1 MNRIGLDVN
10 TPMKVLWLSNCQLKE
25 SDIASTGTWIQSM
38 AEGLLNTGSIELAV
52 ISVGNVPKFTRQDY
66 REVLQ
71 WIAPVSE
78 RLGNDGLPS
87 DGIVKDIVNAI
98 NQFKPDLI
106 HVWGVELFW
115 GLLISRKYTH
125 IPSLLEMQG
134 MKSVCAKYYTADL
147 TVKEIFQCVGIKEV
161 LKRKV
166 MISNKNDFL
175 KSKRYEDE
183 ILCGHC
189 YIDVQSEWMLA
200 QVNSVQPSA
209 KKYFVDLALR
219 NSFYSARPW
228 LDFEKNRNM
237 KGTLHNIYIS
247 SSGGL
252 PYKGI
257 HVAIRALAELK
268 KNYPNARLRIAGKI
282 QKKGLSQDG
291 YVLWLNLLSRK
302 LNVFGSID
310 WLGPLNADQI
320 IEELQYC
327 GVNIVCSFVESYCLA
342 LAEPM
347 YLGVPCVTSFTGGT
361 SWIGKD
367 NENVLFYTAG
377 DAVMCAHKIDLIF
390 SEPELRHG
398 LSTTARK
405 EGLKRHDLDR
415 IAQDQLVIYKKVIGD
430 VLE

>member
-1 MNRIGLDVN
+1 
-10 TPMKVLWLSNCQLKE
+10 MKVLWLSNCPLIE
-25 SDIASTGTWIQSM
+25 SDITSTGTWIQSM
-38 AEGLLNTGSIELAV
+38 AEALLHIGSIELAV
-52 ISVGNVPKFTRQDY
+52 IAVGNVNKYTRQDCKG
-66 REVLQ
+66 VMQ
-71 WIAPVSE
+71 WVIPNWVKI
-78 RLGNDGLPS
+78 RKNGLPS
-87 DGIVKDIVNAI
+87 RNIIKDIVI
-98 NQFKPDLI
+98 TIEQFQPDII

-115 GLLISRKYTH
+115 GLLISRKYTN
-125 IPSLLEMQG
+125 IPSILEMQG
-134 MKSVCAKYYTADL
+134 MKSVWAKYYTADL

-161 LKRKV
+161 LKRKF
-166 MISNKNDFL
+166 MISYKNDFL

-200 QVNSVQPSA
+200 QVNSVQPNA
-209 KKYFVDLALR
+209 QKYFVDLALR

-228 LDFEKNRNM
+228 SDFEKNRNM
-237 KGTLHNIYIS
+237 KGTLHNIFIS
-247 SSGGL
+247 SSGGS

-257 HVAIRALAELK
+257 HVAIRVLAELK

-282 QKKGLSQDG
+282 QKKGLRQDG
-291 YVLWLNLLSRK
+291 YVLWLNRLSRK
-302 LNVFGSID
+302 LNVIGSID

-367 NENVLFYTAG
+367 NENALFYTAG
-377 DAVMCAHKIDLIF
+377 DAVMCAHKIDLVF
-390 SEPELRHG
+390 REPELRNG

-405 EGLKRHDLDR
+405 EGLKRNDLDR
-415 IAQDQLVIYKKVIGD
+415 ISKDQLMIYKKVID
-430 VLE
+430 NVII